1 MNFKVNNYYILHLDE
16 ETSNETFG
24 LYMCTSVNDEGVIF
38 ETFYAAGRLNNSF
51 SFIKFES
58 NDFWPYHLRNLY
70 DMHEVED
77 YDIFKN
83 VVETLFCEGY

>member
-1 MNFKVNNYYILHLDE
+1 MKFKINTYYVLYFKDA
-16 ETSNETFG
+16 TDPTFG
-24 LYMCTSVNDEGVIF
+24 LYKCIDVKDDDVIF
-38 ETFYAAGRLNNSF
+38 ETFYAAGVLGQNF
-51 SFIKFES
+51 YFIKFES